1 MIAFYLLIVSFERRK
16 KKYEFYTLN
25 TTVVI
30 LYMYFHQLGFVGI
43 FKLQIVLVGS
53 IYLSSA
59 NVIRLQW

>member
-1 MIAFYLLIVSFERRK
+1 MIAFYLVIVSFERR

>member
-1 MIAFYLLIVSFERRK
+1 MIAFYLLIVSFERR

>member
-16 KKYEFYTLN
+16 KYEFYTLK